1 MNKELSRPI
10 MRAIVALVLIVF
22 VKLAAIVILSGIDVI
37 YRLMDILLS
46 FAVIIVLL
54 RLRKELNTHLESSSP
69 NSLTNQSIVTGLIL
83 LLVVFTLYGT
93 FIHYSYLLPPGFYQ
107 LIFFLLVLIP
117 IYSLWNIL
125 YRHSD
130 KLSDFFSLILYEEK
144 TKCSCGWENP
154 HSAKYCNSCGSPI
167 QQENN

>member
-46 FAVIIVLL
+46 LAVVIVLL
-54 RLRKELNTHLESSSP
+54 RLRKELNTYLESSSKNLP
-69 NSLTNQSIVTGLIL
+69 MHQSIVTGLIL
-83 LLVVFTLYGT
+83 LLIVFTLYGT
-93 FIHYSYLLPPGFYQ
+93 FIHYSYVLPPGFYQ
-107 LIFFLLVLIP
+107 LIFFFLVLIP
-117 IYSLWNIL
+117 IYSLWKIL
-125 YRHSD
+125 NRHSD
-130 KLSDFFSLILYEEK
+130 RLSDFFSLILYEEK

-154 HSAKYCNSCGSPI
+154 DSAKYCNSCGSPLQRKI
-167 QQENN
+167 P